1 MPTRE
6 ELERLAGDG
15 LRIELATH
23 IGARYYAPPN
33 PETYPHVAWA
43 LAVHPASSHAAWE
56 TARQALDGLD
66 ITIRPIE
73 GRADAE

>member
-1 MPTRE
+1 LPTRE

-43 LAVHPASSHAAWE
+43 LAVHPASIHAAYE
-56 TARQALDGLD
+56 IAREAVDGLKV
-66 ITIRPIE
+66 TIR
-73 GRADAE
+73 RL